1 MKRIATLL
9 VGLLVTAMTATAQD
23 GIFNGIMVL
32 ESSNKDFDLKTTDNI
47 GGTLNYHVE
56 LYTDGN
62 DMQYCLTFAFDESKK
77 YMMIPTYCTLLL
89 KTKKEDVIE
98 LRALYTYD
106 DPGGDKVGWAYFPI
120 SEEDLGKIVND
131 GVIKFR
137 MEVIATTDHHK
148 TLGEKE
154 WKMDSFGASIKSMV
168 ADVDKQWEKK
178 KKKFV
183 SSQKD
188 IHSEF

>member
-62 DMQYCLTFAFDESKK
+62 DMCPL
-77 YMMIPTYCTLLL
+77 P
-89 KTKKEDVIE
+89 
-98 LRALYTYD
+98 
-106 DPGGDKVGWAYFPI
+106 PN
-120 SEEDLGKIVND
+120 SE
-131 GVIKFR
+131 
-137 MEVIATTDHHK
+137 
-148 TLGEKE
+148 
-154 WKMDSFGASIKSMV
+154 
-168 ADVDKQWEKK
+168 Q
-178 KKKFV
+178 
-183 SSQKD
+183 
-188 IHSEF
+188 